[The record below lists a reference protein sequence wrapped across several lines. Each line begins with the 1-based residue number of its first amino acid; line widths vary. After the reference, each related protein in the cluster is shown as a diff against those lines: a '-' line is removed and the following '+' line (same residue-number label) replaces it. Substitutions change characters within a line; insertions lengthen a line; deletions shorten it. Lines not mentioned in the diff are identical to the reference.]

1 MVKKEFVTKGL
12 LIQFTIF
19 HEDVD
24 VFCSF
29 DPKTDVLSIGS
40 LIFLFVISDQFKNQ
54 NLKKKEKKELE
65 LDKVEFKF
73 LNLEPIQF
81 TKEFN

>member
-1 MVKKEFVTKGL
+1 MKDL
-12 LIQFTIF
+12 LIQFTIS

-29 DPKTDVLSIGS
+29 NPKTDVLSMGS
-40 LIFLFVISDQFKNQ
+40 LNFLFVISDQFKNQ
-54 NLKKKEKKELE
+54 NFLKKELE

>member
-1 MVKKEFVTKGL
+1 MVKKEFVMKGF
-12 LIQFTIF
+12 LIQFTIS

-40 LIFLFVISDQFKNQ
+40 LNFLFVISDQFKN
-54 NLKKKEKKELE
+54 
-65 LDKVEFKF
+65 
-73 LNLEPIQF
+73 
-81 TKEFN
+81 